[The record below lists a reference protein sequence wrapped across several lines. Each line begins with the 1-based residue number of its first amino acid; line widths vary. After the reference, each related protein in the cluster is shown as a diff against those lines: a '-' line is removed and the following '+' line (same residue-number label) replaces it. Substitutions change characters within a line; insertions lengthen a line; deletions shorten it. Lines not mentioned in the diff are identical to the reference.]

1 MNKNIMTF
9 DSWAILNKDEGM
21 EKGHHAPVKHMLKLI
36 FEYHQKNNQKYSAID
51 IGCGNG
57 WVIRKFNN
65 HSLCTMA
72 HGIDGAENMIKK
84 ARAANPDGL
93 YFNEDIT
100 KWDSKY
106 QYDIVFSME
115 TLYYFKNPIEIINKI
130 YDNVLKENGM
140 FVMGIDHYS
149 ENAESL
155 DWGKKF
161 NLDITTLSI
170 ENWVSLFENSGF
182 QNVTYKQVES
192 KKDWNGTLIITGYKK

>member
-1 MNKNIMTF
+1 
-9 DSWAILNKDEGM
+9 
-21 EKGHHAPVKHMLKLI
+21 
-36 FEYHQKNNQKYSAID
+36 
-51 IGCGNG
+51 
-57 WVIRKFNN
+57 
-65 HSLCTMA
+65 MA

-84 ARAANPDGL
+84 AKVANPGGL

-115 TLYYFKNPIEIINKI
+115 TLYYFKNPIEIMNKI

-149 ENAESL
+149 ENTESL

-170 ENWVSLFENSGF
+170 KNWVSLFENSGF

-192 KKDWNGTLIITGYKK
+192 KKYWKGTLIITGYKK

>member
-21 EKGHHAPVKHMLKLI
+21 EKGHHTPVKHMLKLI
-36 FEYHQKNNQKYSAID
+36 FEYYQKNNQKYSAID

-57 WVIRKFNN
+57 WVVRKFNN
-65 HSLCTMA
+65 HSLCTKA
-72 HGIDGAENMIKK
+72 HGIDGAANMIKK
-84 ARAANPDGL
+84 AKDANPDGL

-130 YDNVLKENGM
+130 YDNVLKEKGM

-149 ENAESL
+149 ENTESL

-192 KKDWNGTLIITGYKK
+192 KKDWKGTLIITGYKK